1 MELMVQI
8 QNKAGLHARPA
19 SLFVKMA
26 SAFKSTIIIYKGQ
39 KSANGK
45 SIISIMGLGVKQGE
59 TILLKIDGPDA
70 DDAALNLKKL
80 VVGNFGEE

>member
-39 KSANGK
+39 TSANGK